1 MPVRVHVEPALLEW
15 ATERSGRSSDELSER
30 FPRLD
35 SWASGDGQPTL
46 KQLEGFARAT
56 NTPVGFLLLHEP
68 PELPLPVPD
77 FRTMPGRSRLGSART

>member
-15 ATERSGRSSDELSER
+15 ATERSGRSSDELSKR

-35 SWASGDGQPTL
+35 LWASGDGQPTL

-56 NTPVGFLLLHEP
+56 NIAGRVSSVARAAGAAAPGARLPDPVG
-68 PELPLPVPD
+68 V
-77 FRTMPGRSRLGSART
+77 GRGSG